1 MERILITG
9 GGGYVG
15 SALADYLVDNGYYV
29 TAYDLF
35 LYGEDVFESKKFEK
49 NKR

>member
-1 MERILITG
+1 MKKVLITG

-15 SALADYLVDNGYYV
+15 SALADYLVECGYYV

-35 LYGEDVFESKKFEK
+35 LYGENVFESKKI
-49 NKR
+49 